1 MIGGSTLGDHDSG
14 IIRCSHRPAAGREI
28 LDTPQSREY
37 RISVRKKFGRR
48 PLRLSRVF
56 DSSPLYFVTFCT
68 HNRIRCLARDEIHS
82 AFILFARRAE
92 QDFNVAVGRYVI
104 MPDHIHLFVRG
115 GGDFKLGRWIGLLK
129 QTLAR
134 AARTRSANARF
145 WREGVFDHVCG
156 VTRVIQKN
164 GITFAK
170 IRCGPDLRS
179 RQNNGRTRE
188 RSFTS
193 IARDY

>member
-1 MIGGSTLGDHDSG
+1 M
-14 IIRCSHRPAAGREI
+14 AGREI
-28 LDTPQSREY
+28 SDTPQSRDY

-48 PLRLSRVF
+48 PPRLSRVF

-145 WREGVFDHVCG
+145 WQEGVFDHVLQSDESYSEKWNYVRENPVRAG
-156 VTRVIQKN
+156 L
-164 GITFAK
+164 AK
-170 IRCGPDLRS
+170 SAEQWPYQGEIVYIDR
-179 RQNNGRTRE
+179 
-188 RSFTS
+188 
-193 IARDY
+193 A